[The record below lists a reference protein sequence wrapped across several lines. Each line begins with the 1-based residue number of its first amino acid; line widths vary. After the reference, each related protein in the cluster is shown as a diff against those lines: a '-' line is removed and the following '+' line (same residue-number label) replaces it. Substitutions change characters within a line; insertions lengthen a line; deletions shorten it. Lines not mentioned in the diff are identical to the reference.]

1 MGPLLFSLYMLPLS
15 SIFQKYSISYHCYSD
30 DFQLYFPESFDQKC
44 SLDNVCE
51 CYNDIMLWLHES
63 ILDATVDTSQRA
75 TAQQVAVYTFSSL
88 IFLTHLGYDL
98 CKSAAGFVANP
109 HLIFGRQRRTNCLQ
123 LREHRLVRK
132 ALDGQIRFAR
142 AVQFQMLPDRRV
154 QQTLAVHKQSNITY
168 EPNDSNEHGSCFE
181 IWEIFSIK

>member
-1 MGPLLFSLYMLPLS
+1 MLPLS
-15 SIFQKYSISYHCYSD
+15 SIFQKYSVSYYAD
-30 DFQLYFPESFDQKC
+30 DFQLHFLESFDKKC

-63 ILDATVDTSQRA
+63 ILDATVDTSQQA
-75 TAQQVAVYTFSSL
+75 TPQQLAVYTFSSL

-98 CKSAAGFVANP
+98 CKSTAGFVANP
-109 HLIFGRQRRTNCLQ
+109 HLIFGRQRRTNRLQ

-154 QQTLAVHKQSNITY
+154 QQTHAVHKQSNITY
-168 EPNDSNEHGSCFE
+168 GPNDSNENGSCFE